1 MAAYCPHCMFPTDTP
16 YCPNCGQSTSWQPGE
31 GQLHAGT
38 VLNGSGLHR
47 YMTGAAIGQGGF
59 GITYIA
65 VDMDSGERV
74 AVKECFPTQCAQRGV
89 NGVAVEARSGF
100 EQTLQGALE
109 SFLDEARLLARQGA
123 LASIVQVRD
132 FFRAN
137 GTAYLVM
144 EYLDGVTLKNMMCT
158 GGVIPAQ
165 ELLRRLRPLIGDL
178 GRLHAS
184 GVIHRDISPDN
195 LMWMPSGGIKLL
207 DFGCARSMEN
217 GKSMSVQLKH
227 GFAPVEQYQT
237 RGQGPWT
244 DIYALC
250 ATIYYCTTGRLPT
263 PAVERLEGG
272 ELTAPT
278 ALGSDLTPRQEAAL
292 LWGMEVQ
299 PARRPQAMED
309 LAAALYADPAEDGG
323 RESGRRRE
331 KTGGNGYTPPG
342 EEKKRDV
349 RSGGLPARTRRIA
362 AIAAAAAAVAVIA
375 IVLAVSGLFGGDD
388 RDVGAPVQPAVT
400 GAPGLSLAPSAVP
413 SAVPSPTPE
422 PTPTPVVPDGVTEDG
437 YEYVLGGDSA
447 TVVGYTGNE
456 TALAPPEEI
465 EGLPVRAIGE
475 GAFSGN
481 SYAEQLI
488 LPEGLEEIGAEAF
501 AGCTSLTCVVV
512 FSDAQVAEGAFSG
525 CPVRAVQQMESGYV
539 TETELYDI
547 WGLEGDVRVFTFGE
561 DTGDGSLVLVYVD
574 DAGIVYALADSSN
587 AVIMDFPND
596 ADEIVPQT
604 SVSEFPVT
612 WINENAADGLDGVP
626 DYWLRGD
633 ILFPQELMY
642 SLEMDIYEDADGVSL
657 SASWFM
663 SNALAILMDEVR
675 AEDGVTEAIAP
686 NEALTRACM
695 ARAAEL
701 TESFTSERP
710 DGSDWGDALREYE
723 VDWANAWQFIR
734 SFGSDEDG
742 EALGEYLLEV
752 AQQFAAYDEDI
763 SGYYDGVGVAMSV
776 GEDGTYYICCIATA
790 A

>member
-47 YMTGAAIGQGGF
+47 YITGAAIGQGGF

-109 SFLDEARLLARQGA
+109 SFLEEARLLARQGA

-309 LAAALYADPAEDGG
+309 LAAALYAGPAEDGG
-323 RESGRRRE
+323 REGGRRRE

-362 AIAAAAAAVAVIA
+362 AIAPAALRHEFLECRAVHVLHDDIDGIVGLEKVAHGDDLRLFVHFCHRPRLIEEAPAALVVVPLRARVAVH
-375 IVLAVSGLFGGDD
+375 LL
-388 RDVGAPVQPAVT
+388 R
-400 GAPGLSLAPSAVP
+400 
-413 SAVPSPTPE
+413 
-422 PTPTPVVPDGVTEDG
+422 
-437 YEYVLGGDSA
+437 
-447 TVVGYTGNE
+447 
-456 TALAPPEEI
+456 
-465 EGLPVRAIGE
+465 
-475 GAFSGN
+475 
-481 SYAEQLI
+481 
-488 LPEGLEEIGAEAF
+488 
-501 AGCTSLTCVVV
+501 
-512 FSDAQVAEGAFSG
+512 
-525 CPVRAVQQMESGYV
+525 
-539 TETELYDI
+539 
-547 WGLEGDVRVFTFGE
+547 DVRVARDPGGGE
-561 DTGDGSLVLVYVD
+561 IFLYGDLQLQLQV
-574 DAGIVYALADSSN
+574 
-587 AVIMDFPND
+587 
-596 ADEIVPQT
+596 
-604 SVSEFPVT
+604 
-612 WINENAADGLDGVP
+612 AAD
-626 DYWLRGD
+626 
-633 ILFPQELMY
+633 I
-642 SLEMDIYEDADGVSL
+642 
-657 SASWFM
+657 
-663 SNALAILMDEVR
+663 
-675 AEDGVTEAIAP
+675 
-686 NEALTRACM
+686 
-695 ARAAEL
+695 
-701 TESFTSERP
+701 
-710 DGSDWGDALREYE
+710 GDAEAALPQHAAHEIAVHEHGAGRQ
-723 VDWANAWQFIR
+723 VVRHGHIR
-734 SFGSDEDG
+734 ARG
-742 EALGEYLLEV
+742 EAAAGAGALLAEEAHAVWAVFIPPVHTPRLPSLRHMFSLYLFLRTCSS
-752 AQQFAAYDEDI
+752 AFTRRWRCSRYNTCRPRRQTWPRRRRR
-763 SGYYDGVGVAMSV
+763 SSR
-776 GEDGTYYICCIATA
+776 
-790 A
+790 